1 MSRPL
6 AVRRFTLVAVTLPA
20 VLVAVALAAQVLAL
34 PALPDPVAIHWGA
47 SGSPDGFGP
56 AWIVPVL
63 TAAIGFGLPLVIAAS
78 ALAGLRRGDRGTTY
92 RLLGAVALAVST
104 MMCVLGTW
112 TLVMQ
117 AGLLDAADGPSAIP
131 AVLCSFGAAIAAFVA
146 GWFAQPDERYRVTV
160 LAAPARM
167 PDTDSRGPWQQR
179 TALSRGAIM
188 ILVGAIA
195 LLVLMTLVTALTS
208 GGAAP
213 AWAVVL
219 LIAVTVLAVVVVV
232 SSIAFHVRVD
242 DDGLSVTSV
251 VGLPR
256 VHIALADI
264 ARAEAVLVSPMG
276 EFGGWGLRWAPGSGF
291 GVVLRTGPGIRVT
304 RTSGKIFT
312 VTVDDAETGAA
323 LLDGL
328 AARARAAG

>member
-1 MSRPL
+1 
-6 AVRRFTLVAVTLPA
+6 
-20 VLVAVALAAQVLAL
+20 
-34 PALPDPVAIHWGA
+34 
-47 SGSPDGFGP
+47 
-56 AWIVPVL
+56 
-63 TAAIGFGLPLVIAAS
+63 
-78 ALAGLRRGDRGTTY
+78 
-92 RLLGAVALAVST
+92 
-104 MMCVLGTW
+104 
-112 TLVMQ
+112 
-117 AGLLDAADGPSAIP
+117 
-131 AVLCSFGAAIAAFVA
+131 
-146 GWFAQPDERYRVTV
+146 
-160 LAAPARM
+160 
-167 PDTDSRGPWQQR
+167 
-179 TALSRGAIM
+179 M

-213 AWAVVL
+213 PWAVVL
-219 LIAVTVLAVVVVV
+219 LIAVTVLATVVVV

-304 RTSGKIFT
+304 RTNGKIFT
-312 VTVDDAETGAA
+312 VTVDDAESGAA

>member
-117 AGLLDAADGPSAIP
+117 AGLLEAADGPSAIP

-146 GWFAQPDERYRVTV
+146 GWFAQPDEPYRVTV
-160 LAAPARM
+160 LAAPGRK

-179 TALSRGAIM
+179 TTLSRGAIM